1 MIETDKL
8 RSLNK
13 YSYRI
18 IPLFAAALCSCSAV
32 SDTPPN
38 FVVIFT
44 DDQGYNDLSC
54 FGANHVSTPNI
65 DRMAAEG
72 MRLTSFYVAAPLSS
86 PSRAALMTGSY
97 PKRIGLAS
105 GSRYIV
111 LLSDDDW
118 GLNPSEITIA
128 EMLKGKGYATGIFG
142 KWHLGDRPMFLPTR
156 HGFDEYFGIPY
167 SHDIHPYH
175 PRQEHFRFP
184 PLPLYEDETIIE
196 RDPDAD
202 YLTQRITE
210 KAVSFID
217 RHRNEP
223 FFLYIPHPIPHAPL
237 HVSPGFM
244 ETVPDSIR
252 KLLLE
257 ESSTIDYQTRRQLF
271 PQAIAEIDWS
281 VGEIM
286 KALKRNGLD
295 NRTLVVFTTDNG
307 PAIGSAEP
315 LRGRKGSTYEGGM
328 RVPAIVRWP
337 GTIAE
342 GEVCDELLT
351 SMDVLPTLAFLAE
364 ADLPNDRIIDGKNI
378 WPVLSGAAGAGSPHD
393 RFFYHRGNDLIAVR
407 SGQWKLHRLSEGE
420 FELYNLDEDIA
431 ETVDLADSHPDLVR
445 KLSRMMDEFNQE
457 MGDTLKTRPHGVAIL
472 KE

>member
-8 RSLNK
+8 RSLSK
-13 YSYRI
+13 YRFRI
-18 IPLFAAALCSCSAV
+18 APLFAAALCSCSAV
-32 SDTPPN
+32 SDRPPN

-44 DDQGYNDLSC
+44 DDQGYNDLGC
-54 FGANHVSTPNI
+54 FGGNHVSTPNI
-65 DRMAAEG
+65 DKMAAEG
-72 MRLTSFYVAAPLSS
+72 MKLTSFYVAAPLSS

-111 LLSDDDW
+111 LLSEDDW
-118 GLNPSEITIA
+118 GLNPSEFTIA
-128 EMLKGKGYATGIFG
+128 EMLKERGYATGIFG

-184 PLPLYEDETIIE
+184 PLPLYDGETIIE

-202 YLTQRITE
+202 YLTQRLTE

-223 FFLYIPHPIPHAPL
+223 FFLYIPHPLPHAPL
-237 HVSPGFM
+237 HVSPDFM

-252 KLLLE
+252 ILLTE
-257 ESSTIDYQTRRQLF
+257 ETNTIDYHTRRQLF

-295 NRTLVVFTTDNG
+295 NRTLVLFTTDNG

-337 GTIAE
+337 GKIAE

-378 WPVLSGAAGAGSPHD
+378 WPVLSGEAGAVTPHD

-407 SGQWKLHRLSEGE
+407 SGKWKLHRLRENE
-420 FELYNLDEDIA
+420 FELYNLEEDVA
-431 ETVDLADSHPDLVR
+431 EKSSLSDSLPDLVR
-445 KLSRMMDEFNQE
+445 RLSNMMDEFNQE
-457 MGDTLKTRPHGVAIL
+457 MEDTLKTRPHGIAIS

>member
-8 RSLNK
+8 RSLNQ
-13 YSYRI
+13 YRFRI
-18 IPLFAAALCSCSAV
+18 VPLFAAALCSCSSV
-32 SDTPPN
+32 SDRPPN

-44 DDQGYNDLSC
+44 DDQGYNDLGC
-54 FGANHVSTPNI
+54 FGGNHVSTPNI
-65 DRMAAEG
+65 DKMAAEG
-72 MRLTSFYVAAPLSS
+72 MKLTSFYVAAPLSS

-128 EMLKGKGYATGIFG
+128 EILKKRGYATGIFG

-156 HGFDEYFGIPY
+156 QGFDEYFGIPY
-167 SHDIHPYH
+167 SHDIHPFH

-184 PLPLYEDETIIE
+184 PLPLYEGETIIE
-196 RDPDAD
+196 LDPDAD

-217 RHRNEP
+217 RHRKEP

-244 ETVPDSIR
+244 ESVPDSIR

-337 GTIAE
+337 GKITE

-378 WPVLSGAAGAGSPHD
+378 WPVLSGEAVAGSPHD
-393 RFFYHRGNDLIAVR
+393 RFFYHRGNDLIAIR
-407 SGQWKLHRLSEGE
+407 SGQWKLHRLRENE

-431 ETVDLADSHPDLVR
+431 ETVDLADSQPDLVR

>member
-1 MIETDKL
+1 
-8 RSLNK
+8 
-13 YSYRI
+13 
-18 IPLFAAALCSCSAV
+18 
-32 SDTPPN
+32 
-38 FVVIFT
+38 
-44 DDQGYNDLSC
+44 
-54 FGANHVSTPNI
+54 
-65 DRMAAEG
+65 
-72 MRLTSFYVAAPLSS
+72 
-86 PSRAALMTGSY
+86 
-97 PKRIGLAS
+97 
-105 GSRYIV
+105 
-111 LLSDDDW
+111 
-118 GLNPSEITIA
+118 
-128 EMLKGKGYATGIFG
+128 
-142 KWHLGDRPMFLPTR
+142 
-156 HGFDEYFGIPY
+156 
-167 SHDIHPYH
+167 
-175 PRQEHFRFP
+175 
-184 PLPLYEDETIIE
+184 
-196 RDPDAD
+196 
-202 YLTQRITE
+202 
-210 KAVSFID
+210 
-217 RHRNEP
+217 
-223 FFLYIPHPIPHAPL
+223 
-237 HVSPGFM
+237 M

-407 SGQWKLHRLSEGE
+407 SGKWKLHRLRENE

>member
-142 KWHLGDRPMFLPTR
+142 KWHLGDHPTFLPTR
-156 HGFDEYFGIPY
+156 QGFDEYFGIPY

-184 PLPLYEDETIIE
+184 PLPLYEGETIIE

-217 RHRNEP
+217 RHRKEP

-257 ESSTIDYQTRRQLF
+257 ESNTIDYQTRRQLF

-281 VGEIM
+281 VGEIL

-337 GTIAE
+337 GKIAE

-351 SMDVLPTLAFLAE
+351 SMDVFPTLAFLAE
-364 ADLPNDRIIDGKNI
+364 AELPKDRIIDGKNI
-378 WPVLSGAAGAGSPHD
+378 WPLLSGEAGAVSPHD
-393 RFFYHRGNDLIAVR
+393 WFFYHRGNDLIAVR
-407 SGQWKLHRLSEGE
+407 SGKWKLHRLRENE
-420 FELYNLDEDIA
+420 FELYNLNEDIA
-431 ETVDLADSHPDLVR
+431 EKIDLAESHPDLVR
-445 KLSRMMDEFNQE
+445 VLSNMMDEFNQE
-457 MGDTLKTRPHGVAIL
+457 MEDTLKTRPHGVAIL
-472 KE
+472 KK

>member
-8 RSLNK
+8 RSLSK
-13 YSYRI
+13 YRFRI
-18 IPLFAAALCSCSAV
+18 APLFAAALCSCSAV
-32 SDTPPN
+32 SDRPPN

-44 DDQGYNDLSC
+44 DDQGYNDLGC
-54 FGANHVSTPNI
+54 FGGNHVSTPNI
-65 DRMAAEG
+65 DKMAAEG
-72 MRLTSFYVAAPLSS
+72 MKLTSFYVAAPLSS

-111 LLSDDDW
+111 LLSEDNW
-118 GLNPSEITIA
+118 GLNPSEFTIA
-128 EMLKGKGYATGIFG
+128 EILKERGYATGIFG

-175 PRQEHFRFP
+175 PRQEYFRFP
-184 PLPLYEDETIIE
+184 PLPLYEGETMIE

-202 YLTQRITE
+202 YLTQRLTE
-210 KAVSFID
+210 KAVNFID
-217 RHRNEP
+217 SHRNEP
-223 FFLYIPHPIPHAPL
+223 FFLYIPHPLPHAPL
-237 HVSPGFM
+237 HVSPDFM

-252 KLLLE
+252 ILLTE
-257 ESSTIDYQTRRQLF
+257 ETNTIDYHTRRQLF

-295 NRTLVVFTTDNG
+295 NRTLVLFTTDNG
-307 PAIGSAEP
+307 SAIGSAEP

-337 GTIAE
+337 GKIAE

-378 WPVLSGAAGAGSPHD
+378 WPVLSGEAGAVTPHD

-407 SGQWKLHRLSEGE
+407 SGKWKLHRLRENE

-431 ETVDLADSHPDLVR
+431 ETLDLADSQPDLVR
-445 KLSRMMDEFNQE
+445 NLNRMMDEFNLE
-457 MGDTLKTRPHGVAIL
+457 MEDSLKTRPHGITVL